1 MNSYNFKNEKWARI
15 IFAIVAG
22 FLLILSCVFVWRELD
37 ALYSEG
43 LIKNWLRWIGVYGY
57 AFIIFAVCLV
67 NALSMIEVFR
77 YLEPQPCVLDTT
89 MEEGKVTLSYLCPS
103 CYSQVATFGE
113 KGAFIPRHC
122 ECCGQRL
129 NQYRKETR
137 KK

>member
-1 MNSYNFKNEKWARI
+1 MNSYNFKSEKWARLA
-15 IFAIVAG
+15 FAIAACI
-22 FLLILSCVFVWRELD
+22 LLIASCILTWREID
-37 ALYSEG
+37 SLYSDG
-43 LIKNWLRWIGVYGY
+43 MISNGTRWIGIYGY
-57 AFIIFAVCLV
+57 AVIIFAVCLV
-67 NALSMIEVFR
+67 NIMSLIEIFR

-89 MEEGKVTLSYLCPS
+89 MEEGRVTLSYLCPS
-103 CYSQVATFGE
+103 CHSQVATFGE